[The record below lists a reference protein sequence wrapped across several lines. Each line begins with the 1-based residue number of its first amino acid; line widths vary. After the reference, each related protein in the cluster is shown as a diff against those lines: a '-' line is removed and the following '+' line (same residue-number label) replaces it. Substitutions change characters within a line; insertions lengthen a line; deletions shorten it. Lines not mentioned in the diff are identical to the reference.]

1 MKIYLFRHGETEW
14 NRTRRLQGQ
23 SDIALNAFGRELAVK
38 TGEALR
44 EIAFDRAFCSP
55 LVRAAE
61 TAQIILGDRP
71 VSLVSDERLKEM
83 FFGEHEGAAFD
94 EAKQQKSTH
103 PLHNFFCDPE
113 HYIPPEGA
121 ESFQDVMDRGRA
133 FLQEKIVPLE
143 GACENVL
150 IVAHGA
156 FNRGLLSVVCGIP
169 LGDFWQLSL
178 PNCAASILTLDK
190 GRFRILEKCR
200 IYYEDP
206 VNGRP

>member
-38 TGEALR
+38 TAEALR

-55 LVRAAE
+55 LLRAAE

-94 EAKQQKSTH
+94 
-103 PLHNFFCDPE
+103 
-113 HYIPPEGA
+113 
-121 ESFQDVMDRGRA
+121 
-133 FLQEKIVPLE
+133 
-143 GACENVL
+143 
-150 IVAHGA
+150 
-156 FNRGLLSVVCGIP
+156 
-169 LGDFWQLSL
+169 
-178 PNCAASILTLDK
+178 
-190 GRFRILEKCR
+190 
-200 IYYEDP
+200 
-206 VNGRP
+206 